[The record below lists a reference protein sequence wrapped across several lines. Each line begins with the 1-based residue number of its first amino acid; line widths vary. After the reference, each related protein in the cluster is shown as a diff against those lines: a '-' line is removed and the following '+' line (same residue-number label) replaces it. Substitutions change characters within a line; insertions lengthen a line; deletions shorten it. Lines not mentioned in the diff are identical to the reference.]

1 MNGDSRSNIGG
12 CGSVVACGKKCNY
25 LSIVSSNVVTT
36 SPAGA
41 EVSALALP
49 SLAAST
55 CTCTGTCSTF
65 FRICS
70 TLLALVPPV
79 IAVISTLSWSE
90 ECRGRAHDVHQTTSS
105 LGGQTKTTVASSTTI
120 IQKNILAN
128 ILATCQPS
136 CWKML
141 HLWQEDL
148 LNHRRTTA
156 VPPKLA
162 PRTTNLFRRRG
173 RRRGN
178 KHCTSKMF
186 AENPTTTHGIHI
198 RSNQRAVGRCT
209 SVRLSS
215 INTSSPATS
224 SEQQAAV
231 LGIFCQ

>member
-1 MNGDSRSNIGG
+1 
-12 CGSVVACGKKCNY
+12 
-25 LSIVSSNVVTT
+25 VSSNVLTT
-36 SPAGA
+36 SYPLPPADLSEFIRCCA
-41 EVSALALP
+41 ALPPAPALALVLP
-49 SLAAST
+49 FF
-55 CTCTGTCSTF
+55 TF
-65 FRICS
+65 VLPF
-70 TLLALVPPV
+70 LALVPPV

-105 LGGQTKTTVASSTTI
+105 MGGQTKTIVASSTTI
-120 IQKNILAN
+120 IQKNILA
-128 ILATCQPS
+128 TCQPF

-148 LNHRRTTA
+148 GSHRRTTA

-162 PRTTNLFRRRG
+162 PRTTNLSRRRG

-215 INTSSPATS
+215 INTSSTATS